1 MAKTGGDNAWK
12 ILVTGVLFLGAF
24 WYLDYMNS
32 GEGENNSPYVP
43 DAIENRLDRVVAALN
58 QQFGKYWVNTAL
70 FFLQRQIEL
79 AFPGAAALVSA
90 AHWAERNHAGQPGF
104 IKKQAALRM
113 LGA

>member
-1 MAKTGGDNAWK
+1 MARKGGDDALK
-12 ILVTGVLFLGAF
+12 LLGAGVLFVGAF
-24 WYLDYMNS
+24 WYLAYVKS
-32 GEGENNSPYVP
+32 GKGENNSPFVP
-43 DAIENRLDRVVAALN
+43 DAIEHRLDRVVALLN
-58 QQFGKYWVNTAL
+58 QQFGRQWVNTAL
-70 FFLQRQIEL
+70 VFLQHHIEL